1 MSGISTDLLCKQ
13 RKNFVLVFLLLF
25 VFIVIIFF
33 PLFFF
38 LLSAVVFWFV
48 MFITQTW
55 YLQANSVIVQ
65 ISVNN
70 TSTIQLVLLN
80 YSTTENRNAPS
91 EQINNR
97 ICHLIHQ
104 QTLNIKVSGIE

>member
-1 MSGISTDLLCKQ
+1 MQTKKKLCFSF
-13 RKNFVLVFLLLF
+13 FVVVRLYCHYFF
-25 VFIVIIFF
+25 SIV
-33 PLFFF
+33 FF